1 MPFYGP
7 SGGGATLED
16 VLEDF
21 DENRALIMWTD
32 CQERFTAMTTGHST
46 ALGVSR
52 FSVNG
57 TANQESNNSGGL
69 VYIATSGDAGD
80 DHCSLCTYE
89 KGADY
94 AKDPRIK
101 FKCSFETA
109 QSGLQAQGGGFN
121 DNRGANTW
129 DETNH
134 DTAMFRSLTTGNLFA
149 VTGDG
154 SSETTTDLGSVHT
167 LGDNAVY
174 EIASSSN
181 GGSYAFKIN
190 GTTRATHTGTL
201 PNADMRAVIG
211 IAKISS
217 STTSGLNIEQVDYMY
232 ATQDRT

>member
-7 SGGGATLED
+7 SGGAASLED

-149 VTGDG
+149 VTGNG
-154 SSETTTDLGSVHT
+154 SSETTTDLGSVYT
-167 LGDNAVY
+167 LGDNAVF
-174 EIASSSN
+174 EVAASGN
-181 GGSYAFKIN
+181 GTTWTYKIN
-190 GTTRATHTGTL
+190 GTTRATHTATL
-201 PNADMRAVIG
+201 PNAGMMAAVG
-211 IAKISS
+211 ISNN
-217 STTSGLNIEQVDYMY
+217 TTTDLRINNLDYIW
-232 ATQDRT
+232 ATQDRV